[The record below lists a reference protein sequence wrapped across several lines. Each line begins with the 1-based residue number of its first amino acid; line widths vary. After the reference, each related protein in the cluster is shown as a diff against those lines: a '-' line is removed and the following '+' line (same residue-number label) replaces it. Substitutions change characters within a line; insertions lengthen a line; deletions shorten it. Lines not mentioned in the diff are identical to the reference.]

1 MRILA
6 TLMLVSILAGCGTAT
21 KLLHRA
27 EGATAELSKVA
38 VEDLAAAEESALR
51 HKDPYAAECWAELR
65 VYVGELRKQGFT
77 DIKGAFTA
85 FQKARNIR
93 RGVQA
98 GLPEA
103 VHVRCAHMFRDARN
117 TLIGLARL
125 VF

>member
-1 MRILA
+1 MRLLA
-6 TLMLVSILAGCGTAT
+6 TLLLVSILAGCGTI
-21 KLLHRA
+21 A
-27 EGATAELSKVA
+27 ERVGGAAGRLSEVA
-38 VEDLAAAEESALR
+38 LEDLAAAEESAIR
-51 HKDPYAAECWAELR
+51 HKDPYAAECWVELR

-77 DIKGAFTA
+77 DIKGAFST

-93 RGVQA
+93 RGVRA

-103 VHVRCAHMFRDARN
+103 VHVRCAHMLRDARN